1 MSQSDELRAADAAL
15 AELSPDTLAE
25 ARAEAV
31 PTRPE
36 APGADT
42 LAEAR
47 AEASTLTSRAGADE
61 AVEADQDAAAGP
73 ATTTT
78 GKGSLWR
85 DANFLTLWG
94 GQALS
99 QFGAQ
104 ITELAIPVLAVL
116 MLNATEWEVGVL
128 NAAQVAAFLVVGLPA
143 GAWIDRMRK
152 RHVMI
157 AADGVR
163 AVALGAL
170 PVLALFG
177 ALEIWHMIVV
187 ALIMGV
193 ATVFFDV
200 SNQSII
206 PSLVRTN
213 QIAEANG
220 KLQSTEQLA
229 GLAGPAVGGWLVGVL
244 AAPLAIFITV
254 GTYLASFVAL
264 LFTRDHE
271 QLRSPEDHKPLVHE
285 IGEGLRWVFGNPLL
299 RRIVGTTGVANFF
312 GTMATTLL
320 PIFAL
325 RELGLTPQ
333 MLGIVFS
340 LSAVGGLLGAI
351 ATPRIVK
358 RLGEARAIPISAI
371 AFSIAPFFLPA
382 ISLVPALAFPL
393 LVVQYFVMS
402 FTILLYNITQVT
414 FRQRITPPR
423 LLGRMNA
430 SIRFVVWGVMPIGA
444 LLAGALGTWIGTVPT
459 LWIAASGELLAC
471 LFVVIGPFWS
481 MRELPDA
488 HEDHATG
495 GPPAADAEG
504 GGGGIEQ
511 GR

>member
-1 MSQSDELRAADAAL
+1 MSRSDEVREAGVG
-15 AELSPDTLAE
+15 AEEFTAE
-25 ARAEAV
+25 N
-31 PTRPE
+31 
-36 APGADT
+36 

-47 AEASTLTSRAGADE
+47 AEASTLTSRAGVDE
-61 AVEADQDAAAGP
+61 AVEADQDAAATSP
-73 ATTTT
+73 APSPAP
-78 GKGSLWR
+78 KGSLWR
-85 DANFLTLWG
+85 DRNFMTLWS

-116 MLNATEWEVGVL
+116 ALNATEWEVGVL
-128 NAAQVAAFLVVGLPA
+128 NAAQVAAFLIVGLPA

-157 AADGVR
+157 VADAVR
-163 AVALGAL
+163 AAALATL
-170 PVLALFG
+170 PILALLG
-177 ALEIWHMIVV
+177 ILQIWHMIAV

-200 SNQSII
+200 SNQSIV
-206 PSLVRTN
+206 PSLVRTH

-229 GLAGPAVGGWLVGVL
+229 GLAGPAVGGWLLGVL
-244 AAPLAIFITV
+244 AAPLAIMITV

-271 QLRSPEDHKPLVHE
+271 TLRAPEDHKPLLHE

-299 RRIVGTTGVANFF
+299 RRIVLTTGTSNFF
-312 GTMATTLL
+312 STMTFTLL
-320 PIFAL
+320 PIFTL
-325 RELGLTPQ
+325 RELGFTPQ
-333 MLGIVFS
+333 MLGVVFS

-351 ATPRIVK
+351 ATPRIVA
-358 RLGEARAIPISAI
+358 RIGEARAIPVSGI
-371 AFSIAPFFLPA
+371 AFSIVPLFLPA
-382 ISLVPALAFPL
+382 VSLVPALAFPL
-393 LVVQYFVMS
+393 LIVQFFLFS
-402 FTILLYNITQVT
+402 FTVLLYNITQVT

-430 SIRFVVWGVMPIGA
+430 SVRFVVWGVMPISA

-459 LWIAASGELLAC
+459 LWIAAFGELFAG
-471 LFVVIGPFWS
+471 LFVIIGPFWR

-488 HEDHATG
+488 HAEHTDHA
-495 GPPAADAEG
+495 PAG
-504 GGGGIEQ
+504 
-511 GR
+511 

>member
-1 MSQSDELRAADAAL
+1 MSQSDELRGVGAAPEEL
-15 AELSPDTLAE
+15 A
-25 ARAEAV
+25 
-31 PTRPE
+31 
-36 APGADT
+36 ADT

-61 AVEADQDAAAGP
+61 AVEADQDAAAATPTP
-73 ATTTT
+73 AA

-85 DANFLTLWG
+85 DRNFLTLWS

-116 MLNATEWEVGVL
+116 MLEATEWEVGVL

-157 AADGVR
+157 VADGVR
-163 AVALGAL
+163 AVALGTL
-170 PVLALFG
+170 PVLALLG

-229 GLAGPAVGGWLVGVL
+229 GLAGPAFGGWLVGVL

-271 QLRSPEDHKPLVHE
+271 QLRSPDDHKPLVHE

-312 GTMATTLL
+312 GTFTTTLL

-333 MLGIVFS
+333 MFGIVFS

-351 ATPRIVK
+351 ATPHIVK
-358 RLGEARAIPISAI
+358 RIGEARAIPISAI
-371 AFSIAPFFLPA
+371 AFCIAPLFLPA

-393 LVVQYFVMS
+393 LIVQFFVSS

-459 LWIAASGELLAC
+459 LWIAACGELLAG
-471 LFVVIGPFWS
+471 LFVVIGPFWG

-488 HEDHATG
+488 HEEHTTG
-495 GPPAADAEG
+495 GPAAADPTDGRGAEPG
-504 GGGGIEQ
+504 H
-511 GR
+511 